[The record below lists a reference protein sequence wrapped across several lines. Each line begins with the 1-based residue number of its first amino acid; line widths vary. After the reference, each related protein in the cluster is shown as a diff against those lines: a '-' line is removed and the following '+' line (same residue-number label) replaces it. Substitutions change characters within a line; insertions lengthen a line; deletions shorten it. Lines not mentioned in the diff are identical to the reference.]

1 MMVVHIHSGVSM
13 LAFFQATQLNLFER
27 FLNQA
32 VAGINSTNITSGM
45 QNVAYV
51 VLLVGFL
58 WQVYQSA
65 LHGGDVRSLGTSL
78 IKYVV
83 TALIVMNYSAVFSTI
98 NQGFVNA
105 GNWIS
110 NASGASNLFEN
121 WQSDLQT
128 QFNQDGTQK
137 LWELITGDIPA
148 LLDGLLI
155 IVAYLLYPFVIA
167 IFGFFYIFYGS
178 ILYIF
183 GPIVIALMPLGAT
196 NRFAKSYVEHV
207 MIWNAWPILYGGFGA
222 LLSAVQMGQIGQML
236 GSNNFLGGFGNLE
249 GSLLIGIASIIYS
262 LAIAIIPFIAKRI
275 VSGDVGSTAG
285 AMIGAAAT
293 ALTLGAAAV
302 EGGIAGA
309 SAGGASSSGFGGKEP
324 AGSTSTQG
332 AGGRTNA
339 ITGGAN
345 QPAAPQRTPNQVPLS
360 PTNTPTSDTPATV
373 ARTDQASP
381 VNGSVPNAGGG
392 GGGNSAA
399 QGADRGVKGKGMA
412 EDHAAQIRS
421 AFMPGGGK
429 SPSAA
434 RTSTGGSKRQ
444 GTPVPERGAGTSTSA
459 SGGRASSSGG
469 DSSSGRG
476 TSSSRGNSS
485 ANRSN
490 APSARREGL
499 ATWGAYHAARLA
511 TQGVMSA
518 AQVVS
523 GAGNQVASA
532 IKSPVDSARKMGTQA
547 GRASG
552 AVANVANR
560 TAQTVAHAVSHPVGT
575 ARRGAAVANNTVGAV
590 TNAANRATNTA
601 RSAVSAVRSGF
612 SSSYEETRRDSQPG
626 STEDSK
632 D

>member
-1 MMVVHIHSGVSM
+1 MMISHIHSGVSM

-65 LHGGDVRSLGTSL
+65 LHGGDVRSLGTNL

-83 TALIVMNYSAVFSTI
+83 TALIVMNYSTVFSAI

-196 NRFAKSYVEHV
+196 NRLAKAYVEHV

-275 VSGDVGSTAG
+275 VTGDVGSTAG

-293 ALTLGAAAV
+293 ALTLGTAAV
-302 EGGIAGA
+302 EGAVAGA
-309 SAGGASSSGFGGKEP
+309 SAGSAGGGAGVGGKEI
-324 AGSTSTQG
+324 AGPSGTQN

-339 ITGGAN
+339 STGSGN
-345 QPAAPQRTPNQVPLS
+345 QPAAPQRTPTPSRTSTS
-360 PTNTPTSDTPATV
+360 PSDAHAGNTPAPASG
-373 ARTDQASP
+373 TDQASSLKD
-381 VNGSVPNAGGG
+381 SVQTAGGG
-392 GGGNSAA
+392 GSSTSQGGAHGVGVHA
-399 QGADRGVKGKGMA
+399 MGEEHADR
-412 EDHAAQIRS
+412 IRR

-429 SPSAA
+429 SQSADQA
-434 RTSTGGSKRQ
+434 STGGSKRQ
-444 GTPVPERGAGTSTSA
+444 NSPARERGAVVSTSA
-459 SGGRASSSGG
+459 PSGGG
-469 DSSSGRG
+469 SSSGRG
-476 TSSSRGNSS
+476 NSSSRGTSTGG
-485 ANRSN
+485 RSN

-518 AQVVS
+518 GHTISDV
-523 GAGNQVASA
+523 GTELASA

-547 GRASG
+547 GKVSG

-560 TAQTVAHAVSHPVGT
+560 TAQTFAHAVSHPVGT
-575 ARRGAAVANNTVGAV
+575 TRRGTAAVNTTVGSVA
-590 TNAANRATNTA
+590 NAANRAASTA
-601 RSAVSAVRSGF
+601 RSAVSAVKSGF
-612 SSSYEETRRDSQPG
+612 SSSYEEMRRDTQPD

-632 D
+632 G